1 MIFFCI
7 VFDKTIITS
16 FENTYLEL
24 KSITNPSKIKS
35 SQVNGKFWKETH
47 LYGHR
52 QHTLKDT
59 PI

>member
-35 SQVNGKFWKETH
+35 SQVNWKFWKETH
-47 LYGHR
+47 LYRHR